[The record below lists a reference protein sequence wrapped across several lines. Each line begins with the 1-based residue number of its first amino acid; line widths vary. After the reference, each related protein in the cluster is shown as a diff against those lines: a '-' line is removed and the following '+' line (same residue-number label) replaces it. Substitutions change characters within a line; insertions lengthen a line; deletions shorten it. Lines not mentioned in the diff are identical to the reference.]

1 MKWKLVHTIMVCIIR
16 TLLVLVSWGVAIG
29 IPRFELCLAF
39 VGSLA
44 TTILAFILP
53 PIFHPLL
60 LWNKT
65 SPWRNVLHIIILCF
79 GVVATVLAT
88 GINLYEAIKSH
99 SSGDDCENIQQRCV
113 ASSNTT
119 NSSSNTTYF

>member
-99 SSGDDCENIQQRCV
+99 SSGDDCESIQQGCV
-113 ASSNTT
+113 ANTT
-119 NSSSNTTYF
+119 TSSSNTTYF

>member
-1 MKWKLVHTIMVCIIR
+1 MR

-53 PIFHPLL
+53 PIFHMLL
-60 LWNKT
+60 LWKDT
-65 SPWRNVLHIIILCF
+65 WIVRNILHCVILGAGII
-79 GVVATVLAT
+79 ATILAT
-88 GINLYEAIKSH
+88 GINLYEAIAHPGSADTC
-99 SSGDDCENIQQRCV
+99 SSIQSGCV
-113 ASSNTT
+113 ASSANGT
-119 NSSSNTTYF
+119 NGTNDTMFMY